1 MLIDFDNPTIASVD
15 EVKDFTV
22 EDLKAICSK
31 SKGGKWVCTAYV
43 ETPKKII
50 VCAISHGK
58 KPKQVMREALTNA
71 TNRIK
76 EFAQC

>member
-15 EVKDFTV
+15 EVKNFTV

-31 SKGGKWVCTAYV
+31 FKGGWVCTAYV
-43 ETPKKII
+43 ETSEKII

-58 KPKQVMREALTNA
+58 KPKKVMREALTNA

-76 EFAQC
+76 EFAQ